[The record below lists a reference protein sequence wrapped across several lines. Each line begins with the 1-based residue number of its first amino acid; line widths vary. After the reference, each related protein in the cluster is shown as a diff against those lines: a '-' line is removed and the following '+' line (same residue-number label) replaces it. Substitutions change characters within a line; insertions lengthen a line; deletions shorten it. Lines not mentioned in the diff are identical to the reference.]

1 MMHATRTKMRLR
13 IGTESQIMTVMP
25 HQKYQPFPAIDLPD
39 RQWPGREIT
48 KAPIWCS
55 VDLRD
60 GNQSLIEPMDSTR
73 KMRMFKALVAMGF
86 KEIEVGFPS
95 ASETDYDFL
104 RLLIEEGHIP
114 DDVTIQ
120 VLTQA
125 REHLIDRTVE
135 ALQGCKSAI
144 LHLYNSTSTL
154 QRRVVF
160 KADRDGVRQIAIDG
174 AKMVADRI
182 AKLGSSTDL
191 RLQYSPESFT
201 GTELDYAL
209 DVCEAVMEIWQ
220 PTKDKPTIIN
230 LPATVEMSTP
240 NIYAD
245 QIEWMHR
252 HFSNRE
258 AVILSLHPHNDR
270 GSAVAAT
277 ELGLMAGAD
286 RVEGTLFGNGERTGN
301 VDIIT
306 LGLNMMTQGM
316 DPTLDFSDIQELVDM
331 AEFCNQLPVHPRH
344 PYAGQL
350 VHTAFSGSHQ
360 DAIRKGME
368 ALASANDDLWE
379 VPYLPIDPAD
389 IGRTYEAIIR
399 VNSQSGKAGAAW
411 LLETEH
417 HVRLPR
423 PFEVEFSQLVQKEAD
438 RSGLEITSA
447 KIWDL
452 YNSHYVN
459 LDAPFELVKFESH
472 PLARGGQ
479 TERVEACVRSN
490 GEEVSFEATG
500 NGPISAFVEGMRS
513 QFNLTFRLADFGQN
527 TRSSTSSAEAA
538 AYVELKVPD
547 EKGRSVFGA
556 GIDTSI
562 TQAPIRALVSAI
574 NRMTQDT

>member
-1 MMHATRTKMRLR
+1 
-13 IGTESQIMTVMP
+13 MTQMNP
-25 HQKYQPFPAIDLPD
+25 AKYSAYPPVNLAD
-39 RQWPGREIT
+39 RSWPNKLIT
-48 KAPIWCS
+48 TAPIWCS

-60 GNQSLIEPMDSTR
+60 GNQALIEPMDSLR
-73 KMRMFKALVAMGF
+73 KMRMFKTLVGMGF

-95 ASETDYDFL
+95 ASETDFNFL
-104 RLLIEEGHIP
+104 RELIDGGHVP

-125 REHLIDRTVE
+125 REHLIDRTIE
-135 ALQGCKSAI
+135 SLQGAPSAI

-160 KADRDGVRQIAIDG
+160 KSDRDGVKEIATDG
-174 AKMVADRI
+174 AKMVADRVS
-182 AKLGSSTDL
+182 KLGSETEL

-209 DVCEAVMEIWQ
+209 DVCEAVMDIWQ
-220 PTKDKPTIIN
+220 PTPENKTIIN

-252 HFSNRE
+252 NFSRRDSM
-258 AVILSLHPHNDR
+258 ILSLHPHNDR
-270 GSAVAAT
+270 GCGVAAT

-306 LGLNMMTQGM
+306 LGLNLFTQGV
-316 DPTLDFSDIQELVDM
+316 DPMLDLSDITSLVET
-331 AEFCNQLPVHPRH
+331 AEFCNQLPVHQRH

-360 DAIRKGME
+360 DAIRKGMD
-368 ALASANDDLWE
+368 AIQNANDDKWE

-389 IGRTYEAIIR
+389 IGCTYEAIIR
-399 VNSQSGKAGAAW
+399 VNSQSGKAGSAW

-423 PFEVEFSQLVQKEAD
+423 GMEIEFSQTVQKQAD
-438 RSGLEITSA
+438 VSGREITA
-447 KIWDL
+447 DMIWDIYTSEYL
-452 YNSHYVN
+452 NV
-459 LDAPFELVKFESH
+459 DEPFCLVSVETQPAS
-472 PLARGGQ
+472 LASDK
-479 TERVEACVRSN
+479 ERITAVLRYK
-490 GEEVSFEATG
+490 GEEKTISATG
-500 NGPISAFVEGMRS
+500 NGPISAMVNALRDNFELE
-513 QFNLTFRLADFGQN
+513 FTLADFGQN
-527 TRSSTSSAEAA
+527 TRSSTSKAEAA
-538 AYVELKVPD
+538 AYVELKSGTD
-547 EKGRSVFGA
+547 GRSIYGA
-556 GIDTSI
+556 GINTSI
-562 TQAPIRALVSAI
+562 TLAPLYALVSAI
-574 NRMTQDT
+574 NRL